1 MANVTDP
8 SSTEHMKE
16 STLEAIGYICQ
27 DIVSRR
33 ALMETV
39 VTDDAFMM
47 SLCRGSFS
55 RNQSSCRRTPTRS

>member
-27 DIVSRR
+27 DIVSGRPEPGL
-33 ALMETV
+33 AAGAAKPLT
-39 VTDDAFMM
+39 
-47 SLCRGSFS
+47 C
-55 RNQSSCRRTPTRS
+55 